1 MSISLDML
9 SSLACINCGGDVEY
23 IENPEHLTCKKC
35 GKEYLIVNGIP
46 LMGGIDDRIKDSEVN
61 N

>member
-9 SSLACINCGGDVEY
+9 SNLACINCGGNVEY
-23 IENPEHLTCKKC
+23 IEKPEHLACKKC
-35 GKEYLIVNGIP
+35 GKEYSIVNGIP
-46 LMGGIDDRIKDSEVN
+46 LMGGIDDRIKNSEIN